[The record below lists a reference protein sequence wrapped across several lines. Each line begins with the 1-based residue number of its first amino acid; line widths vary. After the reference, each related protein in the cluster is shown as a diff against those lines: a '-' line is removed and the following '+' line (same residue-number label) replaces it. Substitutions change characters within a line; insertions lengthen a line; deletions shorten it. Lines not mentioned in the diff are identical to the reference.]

1 MTYPRAAARIA
12 SAALAALAAGMLL
25 AASQGAQAVEW
36 SASGFGTLGYNVSDK
51 PYNYQRFVDEDGT
64 FKRDTV
70 LGAQLD
76 AKLSAEWSAT
86 VQAKLA
92 PSAHNDE
99 DWSLTASWAFVSWR
113 PDNDWLVRLG
123 KQRVPM
129 FLNSENLDVGQTYD
143 FARLPFEMYGLS
155 PTNDFKGLYVSRN
168 WLPALGEVTLD
179 LFTGETDLT
188 SRAHL
193 RDYGAVFMPV
203 HTTVRGSVLTLK
215 QDKATWRL
223 GLHHTVTSRRDGQDL
238 PSHYPFVSVGPGI
251 GYYRVSNDPDPSATE
266 AVGYTRYIV
275 NDIIT
280 LGADIEVAP
289 QWRLVSELVRN
300 IQQRTENGSNTA
312 GGYVA
317 VLHKVDAF
325 TPYVSYA
332 RLRSM
337 GVSVRAADQ
346 LNAAQRPA
354 FDFIDARI
362 NQGQRA
368 ASDAILA
375 YDQDT
380 VAIGSSYALSAQS
393 KLKAEWSRTRIGNRS
408 ATVDSPPGED
418 VIRRQRIHVLSL
430 NYSFVF

>member
-1 MTYPRAAARIA
+1 MKYLRAAAARIA
-12 SAALAALAAGMLL
+12 MAASLAGML
-25 AASQGAQAVEW
+25 AVSQGAQAVEW
-36 SASGFGTLGYNVSDK
+36 SASGFGTLGYNISDK
-51 PYNYQRFVDEDGT
+51 PYNYQRFVDENGT

-70 LGAQLD
+70 LGGQLD
-76 AKLSAEWSAT
+76 LKLSSEWSAT

-168 WLPALGEVTLD
+168 WLPELGEVTLD

-188 SRAHL
+188 SRAYL
-193 RDYGAVFMPV
+193 RDFGAVFMPV
-203 HTTVRGSVLTLK
+203 HTAVRGGVLTLK

-238 PSHYPFVSVGPGI
+238 PSHYPYVAAG
-251 GYYRVSNDPDPSATE
+251 GYYRVSNDPDPFATE

-280 LGADIEVAP
+280 LGADVEVAP

-317 VLHKVDAF
+317 VLHKVEAF

-337 GVSVRAADQ
+337 GVSVRAADR
-346 LNAAQRPA
+346 LNAAQSPA
-354 FDFIDARI
+354 FDLIDPRI
-362 NQGQRA
+362 NAGQRA

-380 VAIGSSYALSAQS
+380 FAIGTSYALTAQS

>member
-1 MTYPRAAARIA
+1 M
-12 SAALAALAAGMLL
+12 ALAASTAGMLL
-25 AASQGAQAVEW
+25 AMVSQGAQAVEW
-36 SASGFGTLGYNVSDK
+36 SASGFGTLGYSISDQ
-51 PYNYQRFVDEDGT
+51 PYHYQRFIDEDGT

-70 LGAQLD
+70 LGGQVDL
-76 AKLSAEWSAT
+76 KLSSEWSAT
-86 VQAKLA
+86 LQAKLA

-113 PDNDWLVRLG
+113 PNNDWLVRLG

-155 PTNDFKGLYVSRN
+155 PTNDFKGFYVSRN
-168 WLPALGEVTLD
+168 WLPDMGELTLD
-179 LFTGETDLT
+179 LFTGAADLT
-188 SRAHL
+188 SRAYL
-193 RDYGAVFMPV
+193 RDQGAVFMPV
-203 HTTVRGSVLTLK
+203 HTAVTGGVLTLK

-223 GLHHTVTSRRDGQDL
+223 GLHHTMTNRRDGQDL
-238 PSHYPFVSVGPGI
+238 PSHYPFVSIPFGPSYYAVREDMAASEPVG
-251 GYYRVSNDPDPSATE
+251 RV
-266 AVGYTRYIV
+266 GRIV

-280 LGADIEVAP
+280 LGADVEVAP
-289 QWRLVSELVRN
+289 GTRLVSEFVRN

-317 VLHKVDAF
+317 MLHQIGGF
-325 TPYVSYA
+325 TPYASYA

-337 GVSVRAADQ
+337 GVSVRMADQ
-346 LNAAQRPA
+346 LNSAQTPGDPFGLNA
-354 FDFIDARI
+354 S
-362 NQGQRA
+362 QRS

-380 VAIGSSYALSAQS
+380 VAIGSSYAVSAQS

-418 VIRRQRIHVLSL
+418 VVRRQRINVLSL

>member
-1 MTYPRAAARIA
+1 MKSPRAAARM
-12 SAALAALAAGMLL
+12 ALATCAAGLLL
-25 AASQGAQAVEW
+25 ATSQGVQAVEW
-36 SASGFGTLGYNVSDK
+36 SASGFGTLGYNVSDQ
-51 PYNYQRFVDEDGT
+51 PYNYQRFVDDDGT

-70 LGAQLD
+70 LGGQLD
-76 AKLSAEWSAT
+76 LQLSSEWSAT

-113 PDNDWLVRLG
+113 PNNDWLVRLG

-168 WLPALGEVTLD
+168 WLPDAGELTLD

-193 RDYGAVFMPV
+193 RDQGAVFMPV
-203 HTTVRGSVLTLK
+203 HTAVRGAVLTLK

-238 PSHYPFVSVGPGI
+238 PSHYPYVSAG
-251 GYYRVSNDPDPSATE
+251 GYYRVSNDMFGTE
-266 AVGYTRYIV
+266 PVGYTRYIV

-280 LGADIEVAP
+280 LGADLEVAP

-317 VLHKVDAF
+317 LLHKIDGF

-346 LNAAQRPA
+346 LNAAQLP
-354 FDFIDARI
+354 FGVPLPED
-362 NQGQRA
+362 QRQA
-368 ASDAILA
+368 LNASQRLASDAILS

-380 VAIGSSYALSAQS
+380 FAIGSSYALTAQS

-418 VIRRQRIHVLSL
+418 VVRRQRINVLSL